1 MVSSRSTLAA
11 LAALLLPLASAVPCV
26 QFDTAWNLYAFGGS
40 SDVNL
45 GANTTWGYPDDL
57 WTTKIYIY
65 NFGAG
70 SWSTQST
77 SSVPSTLGNSR
88 SSSVLDHDTNVVF
101 TLSGNTLYQ
110 LDMSSVTTTA
120 NASGLTWQAVENP
133 SFSTSGYTVT
143 AAQASNHINYFG
155 VPGTAAG
162 SADLFVVHYA
172 YFQPTAQSYPTQNGG
187 ATFPDTAGQA
197 FSIPDA
203 ANSVPYQ
210 MVFVPNDFS
219 DSYVVTHWTN
229 PSTYSSTDGA
239 PFATSLI
246 NTTQILPAPS
256 SKDTNAA
263 YAASPYAL
271 AQIDSSGNIY
281 YMTNPVGGDFTVQ
294 SGASWQKMSY
304 SLSGAGSG
312 SSSSSNSSTSAG
324 ASGSGSA
331 SKTASATKSGSSSSS
346 AASASASK
354 AAAGKAVRTDAL
366 GLAIGVVA
374 VAAGAML

>member
-1 MVSSRSTLAA
+1 
-11 LAALLLPLASAVPCV
+11 
-26 QFDTAWNLYAFGGS
+26 
-40 SDVNL
+40 
-45 GANTTWGYPDDL
+45 
-57 WTTKIYIY
+57 
-65 NFGAG
+65 
-70 SWSTQST
+70 
-77 SSVPSTLGNSR
+77 
-88 SSSVLDHDTNVVF
+88 
-101 TLSGNTLYQ
+101 
-110 LDMSSVTTTA
+110 
-120 NASGLTWQAVENP
+120 
-133 SFSTSGYTVT
+133 
-143 AAQASNHINYFG
+143 
-155 VPGTAAG
+155 
-162 SADLFVVHYA
+162 
-172 YFQPTAQSYPTQNGG
+172 
-187 ATFPDTAGQA
+187 
-197 FSIPDA
+197 
-203 ANSVPYQ
+203 

-246 NTTQILPAPS
+246 NTTQTLPAPS

-263 YAASPYAL
+263 YAASP
-271 AQIDSSGNIY
+271 GNIY

-374 VAAGAML
+374 VAVGAML

>member
-1 MVSSRSTLAA
+1 VT
-11 LAALLLPLASAVPCV
+11 
-26 QFDTAWNLYAFGGS
+26 
-40 SDVNL
+40 
-45 GANTTWGYPDDL
+45 
-57 WTTKIYIY
+57 
-65 NFGAG
+65 
-70 SWSTQST
+70 
-77 SSVPSTLGNSR
+77 
-88 SSSVLDHDTNVVF
+88 VL
-101 TLSGNTLYQ
+101 
-110 LDMSSVTTTA
+110 
-120 NASGLTWQAVENP
+120 
-133 SFSTSGYTVT
+133 
-143 AAQASNHINYFG
+143 
-155 VPGTAAG
+155 
-162 SADLFVVHYA
+162 
-172 YFQPTAQSYPTQNGG
+172 
-187 ATFPDTAGQA
+187 TFLQ
-197 FSIPDA
+197 
-203 ANSVPYQ
+203 VPYQ

-219 DSYVVTHWTN
+219 DSYVVSHWTN

-256 SKDTNAA
+256 SQDTNAA

-281 YMTNPVGGDFTVQ
+281 YMTNPVGSDFTVQ

-312 SSSSSNSSTSAG
+312 SSSSSNSTTSG
-324 ASGSGSA
+324 SASGSGSA

-374 VAAGAML
+374 LAAGAML

>member
-1 MVSSRSTLAA
+1 
-11 LAALLLPLASAVPCV
+11 
-26 QFDTAWNLYAFGGS
+26 
-40 SDVNL
+40 
-45 GANTTWGYPDDL
+45 
-57 WTTKIYIY
+57 
-65 NFGAG
+65 
-70 SWSTQST
+70 
-77 SSVPSTLGNSR
+77 
-88 SSSVLDHDTNVVF
+88 
-101 TLSGNTLYQ
+101 
-110 LDMSSVTTTA
+110 
-120 NASGLTWQAVENP
+120 
-133 SFSTSGYTVT
+133 
-143 AAQASNHINYFG
+143 
-155 VPGTAAG
+155 
-162 SADLFVVHYA
+162 
-172 YFQPTAQSYPTQNGG
+172 
-187 ATFPDTAGQA
+187 
-197 FSIPDA
+197 
-203 ANSVPYQ
+203 

-304 SLSGAGSG
+304 SLSGAGS
-312 SSSSSNSSTSAG
+312 SSSSNSSTSAG

-346 AASASASK
+346 GASASASK